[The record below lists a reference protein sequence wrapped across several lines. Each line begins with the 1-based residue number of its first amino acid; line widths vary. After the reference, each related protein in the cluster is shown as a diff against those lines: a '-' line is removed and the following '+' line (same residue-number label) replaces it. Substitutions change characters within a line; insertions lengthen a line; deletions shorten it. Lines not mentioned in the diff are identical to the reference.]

1 MVLLQLRGAEF
12 GKNSRRHA
20 RHPDSDPVFE
30 VVMGAGSIG
39 TVGFLEVRQIIL
51 TNPQAEWLYTA
62 LCDWRDRQGMPHRAH
77 RNLVAERT
85 VNHVIARLRFS
96 RFCSRQVAG
105 RSNRGTSG
113 WDRTPGSGRAAAG
126 VKAWTL
132 VLSVHRTRA
141 AARLAPLWR
150 AIGKNF
156 PAAFS
161 A

>member
-85 VNHVIARLRFS
+85 VNHVIARLQS
-96 RFCSRQVAG
+96 
-105 RSNRGTSG
+105 
-113 WDRTPGSGRAAAG
+113 
-126 VKAWTL
+126 L
-132 VLSVHRTRA
+132 L
-141 AARLAPLWR
+141 
-150 AIGKNF
+150 
-156 PAAFS
+156 
-161 A
+161 

>member
-12 GKNSRRHA
+12 ERILAVMRDI
-20 RHPDSDPVFE
+20 PDSDPVFE

-62 LCDWRDRQGMPHRAH
+62 LCDWRDRQGMPHRAQEPCGGTH
-77 RNLVAERT
+77 RQSRHREASVAR
-85 VNHVIARLRFS
+85 S
-96 RFCSRQVAG
+96 CSRQVAG
-105 RSNRGTSG
+105 RSNRGTFG

-141 AARLAPLWR
+141 AARLAPHWR